1 MDKYQTLHLRVTE
14 KVADFLDEKASGGAT
29 EEALIKRCDSLKNYW
44 TTRMNKYKRSLKV
57 SNCTIFIGNTYLFAS
72 ILRLK

>member
-1 MDKYQTLHLRVTE
+1 MDKYKALHLRVTG
-14 KVADFLDEKASGGAT
+14 KVADFLDEKASEGAT

-57 SNCTIFIGNTYLFAS
+57 NNITHFY
-72 ILRLK
+72 R